1 MARRVAGFT
10 HVEIAAR
17 ALISASYYK
26 KLEAGERR
34 PRRSTLERIAEALA
48 SSGRG
53 DPADV
58 LLKRFLAAA
67 PVAPESIYRERVER
81 RRMRRLRK
89 GRYVL
94 KTMQGYCP
102 MCRRPL

>member
-1 MARRVAGFT
+1 MTQDEVAQ
-10 HVEIAAR
+10 R
-17 ALISASYYK
+17 AQLSKRGYQFIEY
-26 KLEAGERR
+26 GERR
-34 PRRSTLERIAEALA
+34 GRRSTLERIAEALA